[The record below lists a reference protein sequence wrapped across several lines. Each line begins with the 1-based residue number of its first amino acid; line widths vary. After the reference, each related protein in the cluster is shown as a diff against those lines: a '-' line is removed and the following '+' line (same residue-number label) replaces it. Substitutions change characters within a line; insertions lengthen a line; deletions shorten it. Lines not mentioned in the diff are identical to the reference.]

1 MSIDKING
9 TSWSS
14 VSKVDGISSAS
25 IANINSVAPPAG
37 ATLLLDTYTGASV
50 AYSFRELNS
59 SYSGYCIRVQ
69 NDSATNLDV
78 GFSGGYLDTSA
89 IASHCGA
96 GSGRI
101 TTWYDQS
108 GNGVDAT
115 QASVSSMPIIY
126 SSGSLNQ
133 VNSKAAVSFDGGD
146 LLLSSSDQV
155 HTGSWY
161 ATSVVETPSSTGN
174 EQILCQDDSAT
185 GDRIAQ
191 YLRVGQSSS
200 GTARTVVFNTANK
213 SRADNTAT
221 ASMLTSTQMQ
231 ISAYANSSGALE
243 AFINSS
249 SNGSTSYTGTL
260 QTGSYHLSIGASTRV
275 SLPGAYWNGSIQEI
289 ILWDGDQPSNR
300 SSIETEIDTYYS
312 IP

>member
-25 IANINSVAPPAG
+25 IANINSIATPAG

-133 VNSKAAVSFDGGD
+133 VNSKAAVSFDGND

-161 ATSVVETPSSTGN
+161 ATSVIKSPSSHGN
-174 EQILCQDDSAT
+174 QQVLCQDDSAT

-191 YLRVGQSSS
+191 YLRIAS
-200 GTARTVVFNTANK
+200 GGGGTGRTVVFNTTNNNF
-213 SRADNTAT
+213 ADST
-221 ASMLTSTQMQ
+221 ASISTSTQMQ
-231 ISAYANSSGALE
+231 ISAYADSSGTLE
-243 AFINSS
+243 AFVNSS
-249 SNGSTSYTGTL
+249 SNGSSSYTGTL
-260 QTGSYHLSIGASTRV
+260 KTGSYYLSIGATTRV
-275 SLPGAYWNGSIQEI
+275 SLPGAYFQGSIQEI